1 MSNLEENQQSDNNS
15 PVEKQSGRQ
24 ENSSGQSDKPEDS
37 SEETRAANSGSKNE
51 KGVDPAHNSGHEHM
65 RIDEEGSE
73 IGPDDEV

>member
-15 PVEKQSGRQ
+15 PVEKQSGSQ
-24 ENSSGQSDKPEDS
+24 ENSSGQSDKPEGS
-37 SEETRAANSGSKNE
+37 SEETKAAGSGSKDQ
-51 KGVDPAHNSGHEHM
+51 KGVDSARNSNHEHM